1 MTQKLISVVRNSL
14 AVKTILVACAALF
27 VILAFIT
34 FTNVLYNNDSMIKH
48 ENNAASRLGRTILG
62 AIRYPMLNGD
72 QDEIQKQFDYIATE
86 LNANELV
93 HLIDHKKII
102 RRSTDKSLIGRV
114 SVAQNIDQVLAGKEF
129 VGVET
134 RARTRNRVFAH
145 TTPILNEK
153 KCFACHGS
161 ELKVLGV
168 LRVTLDWE
176 HVISS
181 LRMNRN
187 RNTLLS
193 LTGLLLMSS
202 ILVYFL
208 YRIVI
213 SPIIKLQLSMR
224 RISKGD
230 FSELPEVVIPDEI
243 GELTQRFNDMA
254 KDLQSLLGQIKSQA
268 DQEIGKA
275 QELAKIN
282 DEMRT
287 EILERQKIENA
298 LRESEHKIRAA
309 HEQLEQIIEF
319 LPDATFVVDRDK
331 KVIAW
336 NRAIEEMTGV
346 RKEEIIGQGDYAYAV
361 PFYGER
367 RPILTDFIFDADQNA
382 ASKYQNLVKRG
393 RSYVAEAFV
402 PKAFSGKGAYVWAI
416 TAPLLDSSGA
426 VIGAIES
433 VRDITERKKNDEAL
447 REAYVK
453 LQQTQNEL
461 IQSSKM
467 VAIGQ
472 LAAGVSHELNQ
483 PLTGIRGYLQTMMID
498 LAENSPNL
506 ADCKKVIGQ
515 IERMDNIIRNI
526 RLFARKSVF
535 LMEAID
541 IHKSIEDA
549 LALMNEQ
556 LKIQNI
562 KVNLVFDQSLDRIM
576 ADHNQMQQVFINLL
590 TNARDAI
597 CALGNPEGGA
607 ITIKSCRGTEN
618 RSVDILFE
626 DNGCGIPP
634 ENIDLI
640 FNPFFTT
647 KSPNGGI
654 GLGLSIVYRIIESH
668 GGSIRVVSFP
678 CQGTSFIINL
688 PIKKTEEIVHG
699 FSAVQDSRS

>member
-1 MTQKLISVVRNSL
+1 MIKKIISAVRNSL
-14 AVKTILVACAALF
+14 AVKTILVACATLF

-34 FTNVLYNNDSMIKH
+34 LTNVSYNNESMIEH
-48 ENNAASRLGRTILG
+48 EKDAASRIGRTIMG

-72 QDEIQKQFDYIATE
+72 QNEIQKQFDYISAD
-86 LNANELV
+86 LSNNELINLV
-93 HLIDHKKII
+93 DHKKII
-102 RRSTDKSLIGRV
+102 RRSTDKSLIGRE
-114 SVAQNIDQVLAGKEF
+114 SNAYNLDKVLAGKEF
-129 VGVET
+129 IGVET
-134 RARTRNRVFAH
+134 RTRTNRQVFAY
-145 TTPILNEK
+145 TTPISNEK

-161 ELKVLGV
+161 DLKVLGV
-168 LRVTLDWE
+168 LRVALDWE
-176 HVISS
+176 HVTLS
-181 LRMNRN
+181 LRKNRN
-187 RNTLLS
+187 RNILLS
-193 LTGLLLMSS
+193 LVGLLLMSS
-202 ILVYFL
+202 LLVYFL
-208 YRIVI
+208 YKIVI
-213 SPIIKLQLSMR
+213 SPITKLQLSMR
-224 RISKGD
+224 SIAKGD
-230 FSELPEVVIPDEI
+230 FSMLPKVIIPDEI

-268 DQEIGKA
+268 DLEINKA
-275 QELAKIN
+275 QELAKMN

-298 LRESEHKIRAA
+298 LRDSEHKIRAA
-309 HEQLEQIIEF
+309 HGQLEQIIEF
-319 LPDATFVVDRDK
+319 LPDATFVVDKDK

-346 RKEEIIGQGDYAYAV
+346 RKEEIIGQGDHAYSI

-367 RPILTDFIFDADQNA
+367 RPILTDFIFEPDQNA
-382 ASKYQNLVKRG
+382 ESKYQNLVKKG

-402 PKAFSGKGAYVWAI
+402 PKVFAGKGAYVWAI

-426 VIGAIES
+426 LIGAVES

-447 REAYVK
+447 HNAYIK
-453 LQQTQNEL
+453 LQETQNEL

-498 LAENSPNL
+498 LEENSPNL

-535 LMEAID
+535 LMEPID
-541 IHKSIEDA
+541 IHKPIEDA
-549 LALMNEQ
+549 LALMSEQ
-556 LKIQNI
+556 LKIQSI
-562 KVNLVFDQSLDRIM
+562 KVTLAFEQGLDKIL
-576 ADHNQMQQVFINLL
+576 ADPNQMQQVFINLL

-597 CALGNPEGGA
+597 SALGNPDGGA
-607 ITIKSCRGTEN
+607 ISIKSRRGLDGK
-618 RSVDILFE
+618 SIDILFE

-634 ENIDLI
+634 ENIDFI

-654 GLGLSIVYRIIESH
+654 GLGLSIVYRIIDSH

-678 CQGTSFIINL
+678 CQGTSFVINL
-688 PIKKTEEIVHG
+688 PIKKTEE
-699 FSAVQDSRS
+699 S